1 MQVPVRGLV
10 IAVITVACAGKA
22 PPESAGTPDA
32 PTGGSTVDGGGS
44 AVTALTVSGT
54 VVDYFT
60 GDLLGTTSLVQT
72 DGIDPEASTTALPD
86 GSYSLS
92 VATGSK
98 LYLIATRADYQSTR
112 NAITSVAD
120 MAVTQ
125 PVYLLG
131 TEGVM
136 RQYSSVGSA
145 ALGDNGY
152 VEVQLEKNDGTPL
165 VGIGSAAIELLDE
178 TGSAAPYGGL
188 FFVGSVGD
196 LDAGVTTST
205 AEGSNGARAGL
216 LNVPRGNYSLAVT
229 YLNGMGQPNTNYT
242 PVIVDGGAATVVVS
256 GGMGAPSAA
265 PPPTT
270 PSFATDIYPRLQR
283 NEAGGL
289 GCAGCHTATG
299 PAGASSLPYDGTIG
313 DTFTLVTTTTGVVVT
328 ATPAT
333 SLFLTMPLY
342 ETTPPQNHPNAT
354 FLDVN
359 DPDYKLFLAW
369 ITAGAKP

>member
-1 MQVPVRGLV
+1 MMVDRVRGSVLV
-10 IAVITVACAGKA
+10 VITVACAGKA
-22 PPESAGTPDA
+22 PPNTAAPDA
-32 PTGGSTVDGGGS
+32 MPVGNNVDAGGS

-72 DGIDPEASTTALPD
+72 DGIDPQASATALPD

-92 VATGSK
+92 IATGSK
-98 LYLIATRADYQSTR
+98 LYLVATRADYQSTR
-112 NAITSVAD
+112 NPITSVTD
-120 MAVTQ
+120 MPVTQ

-131 TEGVM
+131 QGGVQ

-145 ALGDNGY
+145 AIGDNGY
-152 VEVQLEKNDGTPL
+152 VEIQLEKNDGTPL
-165 VGIGSAAIELLDE
+165 VGIGSAGIELLDE
-178 TGSAAPYGGL
+178 AGSAVVYGGT
-188 FFVGSVGD
+188 FFAGSLGD
-196 LDAGVTTST
+196 LDTSVTTST

-216 LNVPRGNYSLAVT
+216 LNVPKGAYSLAVT

-242 PVIVDGGAATVVVS
+242 PVIVDAGGATLVVS
-256 GGMGAPSAA
+256 GGSGMPSTAPL
-265 PPPTT
+265 PTT

-289 GCAGCHTATG
+289 GCAGCHNAAG
-299 PAGASSLPYDGTIG
+299 PAGASSLPYDGTAAA
-313 DTFTLVTTTTGVVVT
+313 TFALVTGTPGVVVT